1 MAEAPRILI
10 IGGAVAGAA
19 CAIALRERGVDV
31 TVVEKETFPRAKVCG
46 CCLGGSGIKQFDRLG
61 VWQQVSDAGVS
72 TNQWVGYFDGR
83 KIQLPIGQGVAIS
96 REALDPILIERAV
109 SLGAS
114 VHFQCEG
121 NVKEVSETSVT
132 VELISD
138 AKTTIESFDAVIVAS
153 GLRSG
158 DAIGVLPWTEK
169 PHGPFGVSF
178 MARLVHESSGSDKEH
193 AVSPGQIVMV
203 CDDDGY
209 VGLVQLADGRVDIA
223 AALQSGGG
231 AASSGKPVDRVWSLL
246 NRGGLQCNF
255 EDVSAVMTTPPL
267 RRTRRP
273 GAGRILAVGD
283 AAGYVEPFTGEG
295 MTWAMESGIAAGD
308 LIADAFSRGQAGQLG
323 ELWDAELRQLL
334 GAKKRTCRV
343 VTSAIRS
350 QAARFAAARALAV
363 FPGLA
368 KPLLSHLAK

>member
-1 MAEAPRILI
+1 MADQPKVLI

-19 CAIALRERGVDV
+19 CAIALRERGIKV
-31 TVVEKETFPRAKVCG
+31 TVVEKGTFPRAKVCG
-46 CCLGGSGIKQFDRLG
+46 CCLGGSGIKQLDRLG
-61 VWQQVSDAGVS
+61 VLDQVSNAGVS

-83 KIQLPIGQGVAIS
+83 KIQLPIQQGVAIS
-96 REALDPILIERAV
+96 RESLDPILIERAV
-109 SLGAS
+109 GLGAS

-121 NVKEVSETSVT
+121 NIKEVSGTSVLAQLASNT
-132 VELISD
+132 NTK
-138 AKTTIESFDAVIVAS
+138 AESFDAVVVAS

-158 DAIGVLPWTEK
+158 DASGELPWTEK
-169 PHGPFGVSF
+169 PHGPFGISF
-178 MARLVHESSGSDKEH
+178 TARLVNEPAGSAEER
-193 AVSPGQIVMV
+193 AVPPGRIVMV

-223 AALQSGGG
+223 AALQSGGN

-246 NRGGLQCNF
+246 NRGGLKCEFDQ
-255 EDVSAVMTTPPL
+255 VSPLLTTPPL
-267 RRTRRP
+267 RRTRRA
-273 GAGRILAVGD
+273 GSGRIIAIGD

-308 LIADAFSRGQAGQLG
+308 LIASSLSKNKAADLG
-323 ELWDAELRQLL
+323 NLWDAELGRLL

-350 QAARFAAARALAV
+350 QAARFAAARALAI